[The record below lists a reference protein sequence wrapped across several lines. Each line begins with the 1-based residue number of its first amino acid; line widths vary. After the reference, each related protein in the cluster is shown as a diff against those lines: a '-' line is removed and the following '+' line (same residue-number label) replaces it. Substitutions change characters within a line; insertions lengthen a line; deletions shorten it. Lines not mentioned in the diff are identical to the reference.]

1 MKSNTINLKNNSEIN
16 ENNLSNIKVS
26 SNINSNMNL
35 DLINLLKEKL
45 KVYEKD
51 IENLIEEKLAMQ
63 IEINNYKMEKLKK
76 NQINPNLMNNSENIN
91 KIIELNNQLKQ
102 QNLDMKNEIN
112 KLNSIIEKQ
121 NEILNNNN
129 SQYEKNK
136 NNFKC
141 PNCIIKNEELIK
153 LTDEKIDIMNAI
165 NELKKQLEVLKT
177 NEKKKKKIKEEIS
190 KNESLPSVEQYFIL
204 NNKFQ
209 LVDKDFNLWHMKKCN
224 KFREF
229 KEKNENIYKNPE
241 DLLKAFINY
250 YENRNPKD
258 NIEEI
263 NNYNFNINEIQGN
276 EEFNLNYNN
285 NEDISLSLSDNSN

>member
-26 SNINSNMNL
+26 SSINSNMNL
-35 DLINLLKEKL
+35 DLINLLK
-45 KVYEKD
+45 
-51 IENLIEEKLAMQ
+51 EKLAMQ

-76 NQINPNLMNNSENIN
+76 NQINSNLMNNSENIN

-121 NEILNNNN
+121 NERLNNNN

-165 NELKKQLEVLKT
+165 NELKKQLEVLKA
-177 NEKKKKKIKEEIS
+177 NEKKKKIKEEIS
-190 KNESLPSVEQYFIL
+190 KNEPLPNIEQYFIL

-224 KFREF
+224 KFKEF

-250 YENRNPKD
+250 YENRNSKD

>member
-76 NQINPNLMNNSENIN
+76 NQINSNLMNNSENIN

-102 QNLDMKNEIN
+102 QNLDMKYEIN

-121 NEILNNNN
+121 NEIINNNN
-129 SQYEKNK
+129 CQYKSNE

-250 YENRNPKD
+250 YENRNSKD

>member
-51 IENLIEEKLAMQ
+51 IENLIEEKLVMQ
-63 IEINNYKMEKLKK
+63 IEINNYQMEKLKK
-76 NQINPNLMNNSENIN
+76 NQINSNLMNNSENIN

-121 NEILNNNN
+121 KEIINNNN
-129 SQYEKNK
+129 YQYENNK
-136 NNFKC
+136 NIFKC

-153 LTDEKIDIMNAI
+153 LTDEKLNIMNSI
-165 NELKKQLEVLKT
+165 NELKKQLEVLKA
-177 NEKKKKKIKEEIS
+177 NEKKKKIKEEIS
-190 KNESLPSVEQYFIL
+190 KNEPLPNVEQYFVL

-224 KFREF
+224 KYRDF
-229 KEKNENIYKNPE
+229 KEKNGNIYQNPE
-241 DLLKAFINY
+241 DLFKAFINY

-258 NIEEI
+258 NIEETNDY
-263 NNYNFNINEIQGN
+263 NNNINEIQGN
-276 EEFNLNYNN
+276 SEFNLNNN
-285 NEDISLSLSDNSN
+285 DNEDISLSLSDNSN